1 MNHVLD
7 AFLLLCPLLKLDAP
21 TAPRAS
27 TRPPVARLLALLA
40 TPASTSRCPNRVLAW
55 TAIRA
60 PMLPRVGRPH
70 VSIAPRGSTAEAGP
84 RRVWRARRATSPFR
98 RALPHVPPVVR
109 VTIPAAGPLSARRV
123 LRATIRVLRLPLL
136 ALPAQKVRD
145 EAHTQNTPLMHF
157 SSPRTPVSFT

>member
-1 MNHVLD
+1 MCFFFIV
-7 AFLLLCPLLKLDAP
+7 FFP
-21 TAPRAS
+21 THKQGARTVPRAS
-27 TRPPVARLLALLA
+27 IRPLVAHLLVLLAML
-40 TPASTSRCPNRVLAW
+40 ASTSRCPNRVLAW

-60 PMLPRVGRPH
+60 PMLPRVEHLH

-98 RALPHVPPVVR
+98 RALPPVPPVVR
-109 VTIPAAGPLSARRV
+109 VTTPAAAPRCARRV
-123 LRATIRVLRLPLL
+123 LRAIIRVLRLPLL